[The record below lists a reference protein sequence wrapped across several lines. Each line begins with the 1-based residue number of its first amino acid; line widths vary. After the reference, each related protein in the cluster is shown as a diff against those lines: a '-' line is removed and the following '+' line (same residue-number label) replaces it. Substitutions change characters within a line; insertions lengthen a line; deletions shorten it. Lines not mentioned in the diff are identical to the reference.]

1 MTWIVFGGGPTF
13 FRMRSARI
21 HSYGGPSVIVVED
34 VPVPE
39 PGPGEVV
46 VEVAATSFNPTEVA
60 VRAGVFDF
68 PLPLTLGWDV
78 AGTVGGEPVV
88 GWIDGAAAEYAA
100 APARRLVPAPRTIPL
115 ADAAALPLAGLS
127 AWQMVFEHG
136 NVQAGQRVL
145 VNGAGGG
152 IGGFAVQLAK
162 HAGAHVT
169 ATASP
174 RSADVV
180 RRLGAD
186 DVVGYGPTG
195 RFDVVL
201 NLVADAEVARL
212 GGVVVSATLS
222 DAPDAHFV
230 TRFDADQ
237 LTALVGLVDAGVVA
251 VDVSERHRLGDLVEL
266 HRRAEAGDLR
276 GKVLVAP

>member
-1 MTWIVFGGGPTF
+1 MPLPTVDIVK
-13 FRMRSARI
+13 SARI
-21 HSYGGPSVIVVED
+21 HAHGGPHVIVLDD
-34 VPVPE
+34 VPIPE
-39 PGPGEVV
+39 PGPGEVLV
-46 VEVAATSFNPTEVA
+46 RVAATSFNPTEVA
-60 VRAGVFDF
+60 VRAGVFDL
-68 PLPLTLGWDV
+68 PLPRTLGWDV

-88 GWIDGAAAEYAA
+88 GWIDGAAADYAVTS
-100 APARRLVPAPRTIPL
+100 PERLVPAPSAIPL

-127 AWQMVFEHG
+127 AWQMVFEHA
-136 NVQAGQRVL
+136 NVRAGQRVL

-180 RRLGAD
+180 RALGAD
-186 DVVGYGPTG
+186 EVVGYGPAG

-222 DAPDAHFV
+222 DAPGAHFV
-230 TRFDADQ
+230 TRFDAAQ
-237 LTALVGLVDAGVVA
+237 LTDLVALVDRGIVV
-251 VDVSERHRLGDLVEL
+251 VDVSERHGLADLPEL

-276 GKVLVAP
+276 GKVVVTP

>member
-1 MTWIVFGGGPTF
+1 MK
-13 FRMRSARI
+13 SARI
-21 HSYGGPSVIVVED
+21 HAYGGPSVIRVD
-34 VPVPE
+34 DIPIPA
-39 PGPGEVV
+39 PGPGEVL

-60 VRAGVFDF
+60 VRAGLFGLT
-68 PLPLTLGWDV
+68 LPLTLGWDV
-78 AGTVGGEPVV
+78 AGTVDGEPVV
-88 GWIDGAAAEYAA
+88 GWIDGAAAEYAVA
-100 APARRLVPAPRTIPL
+100 APDRLAPAPTTVPL
-115 ADAAALPLAGLS
+115 TDAAALPLAGLS
-127 AWQMVFEHG
+127 AWQMVFDHG
-136 NVQAGQRVL
+136 QVQAGQRVL

-180 RRLGAD
+180 RKLGAD
-186 DVVGYGPTG
+186 EVVGYGPTG
-195 RFDVVL
+195 TFDVVL
-201 NLVADAEVARL
+201 NLVPDAEVARL

-230 TRFDADQ
+230 TRFDAAQ
-237 LTALVGLVDAGVVA
+237 LAELIGLVDRGVV
-251 VDVSERHRLGDLVEL
+251 VIDVSERHGLADLPEI

-276 GKVLVAP
+276 GKVLVEPTRTEP

>member
-1 MTWIVFGGGPTF
+1 MKSARVHTHGGP
-13 FRMRSARI
+13 
-21 HSYGGPSVIVVED
+21 HVIVVDD
-34 VPVPE
+34 VPIPR
-39 PGPGEVV
+39 PGAGEVLV
-46 VEVAATSFNPTEVA
+46 QVAATSFNPTEVA
-60 VRAGVFDF
+60 VRQGRFTL
-68 PLPLTLGWDV
+68 PLPHTLGWDV
-78 AGTVGGEPVV
+78 AGTVDGDPVV
-88 GWIDGAAAEYAA
+88 GWIDGAAAEYAVTT
-100 APARRLVPAPRTIPL
+100 PDRLVPAPRTVPL
-115 ADAAALPLAGLS
+115 PDAAALPLAGLS
-127 AWQMVFEHG
+127 AWQMVVEHG
-136 NVQAGQRVL
+136 RVRPGHRVL

-180 RRLGAD
+180 RDLGAD
-186 DVVGYGPTG
+186 HVVGYHPTG

-212 GGVVVSATLS
+212 GDVVVSATLS

-230 TRFDADQ
+230 TRFDAAQ
-237 LTALVGLVDAGVVA
+237 LTGLVALVDRGVVRI
-251 VDVSERHRLGDLVEL
+251 DVSERHGLADLPGL

-276 GKVLVAP
+276 GKVLVTP

>member
-1 MTWIVFGGGPTF
+1 MVSPALPTF
-13 FRMRSARI
+13 DSMKSARI
-21 HSYGGPSVIVVED
+21 HTPGGPDVIVVDD
-34 VPVPE
+34 VPIPE
-39 PGPGEVV
+39 PAPGEVLV
-46 VEVAATSFNPTEVA
+46 RVAATSFNPTEVA
-60 VRAGVFDF
+60 VRRGLVDV
-68 PLPLTLGWDV
+68 PLPHTPGWDV
-78 AGTVGGEPVV
+78 AGTVDGEPVV
-88 GWIDGAAAEYAA
+88 GWIDGAAAEYAVTT
-100 APARRLVPAPRTIPL
+100 PDRLVTAPRAIPL

-136 NVQAGQRVL
+136 DVRPGHRVL

-174 RSADVV
+174 RSACAV
-180 RRLGAD
+180 RELGAD
-186 DVVGYGPTG
+186 EVVGYGPTG

-212 GGVVVSATLS
+212 GGVVVSATMS

-230 TRFDADQ
+230 TRFDPAQ
-237 LTALVGLVDAGVVA
+237 LTALVALVDQGVVV
-251 VDVSERHRLGDLVEL
+251 VDVSERHGLAHLPEL

-276 GKVLVAP
+276 GKVLVTP

>member
-1 MTWIVFGGGPTF
+1 MDRLLHTAYIRQV
-13 FRMRSARI
+13 RAARI
-21 HSYGGPSVIVVED
+21 FVYGRPSVIEIADD
-34 VPVPE
+34 VPIPV
-39 PGPGEVV
+39 PGPGEVL

-60 VRAGVFDF
+60 VRSGLFDL
-68 PLPLTLGWDV
+68 PLPHTLGWDV
-78 AGTVGGEPVV
+78 AGTVDGDPVV
-88 GWIDGAAAEYAA
+88 GWIDGAAAEYAV
-100 APARRLVPAPRTIPL
+100 APAGRLVPAPRRIPL

-136 NVQAGQRVL
+136 QVRPGHRVL

-174 RSADVV
+174 RSAGAV
-180 RRLGAD
+180 RALGAD
-186 DVVGYGPTG
+186 DVVGYDPTG

-201 NLVADAEVARL
+201 NLVPDAPVARL

-222 DAPDAHFV
+222 DAPAAHFV
-230 TRFDADQ
+230 TRFDAAR
-237 LTALVGLVDAGVVA
+237 LTALVDLVDRGVVV
-251 VDVSERHRLGDLVEL
+251 VDVSERHDLAALPEL

-276 GKVLVAP
+276 GKVLVVP

>member
-1 MTWIVFGGGPTF
+1 MK
-13 FRMRSARI
+13 SARI
-21 HSYGGPSVIVVED
+21 HAHGDPHVITVD
-34 VPVPE
+34 DIPVPR
-39 PGPGEVV
+39 PGPGEVLV
-46 VEVAATSFNPTEVA
+46 TVAATSFNPTEVA
-60 VRAGVFDF
+60 VRRGLFDV
-68 PLPLTLGWDV
+68 PLPHTLGWDV
-78 AGTVGGEPVV
+78 AGTVDGDPVI
-88 GWIDGAAAEYAA
+88 GWIDGAAAEYAVTT
-100 APARRLVPAPRTIPL
+100 PDRLVPAPRALPL
-115 ADAAALPLAGLS
+115 PDAAALPLAGLS

-136 NVQAGQRVL
+136 HVRPGHRVL

-180 RRLGAD
+180 RTLGAD
-186 DVVGYGPTG
+186 HVVGYHPTG

-212 GGVVVSATLS
+212 GEVVVSATMS

-230 TRFDADQ
+230 TRFDAGQ
-237 LTALVGLVDAGVVA
+237 LAELVALVDRGVVV
-251 VDVSERHRLGDLVEL
+251 VDISERHRLADLPGL

-276 GKVLVAP
+276 GKVLVTP

>member
-1 MTWIVFGGGPTF
+1 MKI
-13 FRMRSARI
+13 ARI
-21 HSYGGPSVIVVED
+21 HEFGGPRVIVVDD
-34 VPVPE
+34 VPRPE
-39 PGPGEVV
+39 PGPGQVLV
-46 VEVAATSFNPTEVA
+46 RVAATSFNPTEVA
-60 VRAGVFDF
+60 VRAGRFDL
-68 PLPLTLGWDV
+68 PLPHALGWDV
-78 AGTVGGEPVV
+78 AGTVAGAPVV
-88 GWIDGAAAEYAA
+88 GWIDGAAAEYAVTT
-100 APARRLVPAPRTIPL
+100 PDRLVPAPTTIPL

-136 NVQAGQRVL
+136 DVRPGHRVL

-174 RSADVV
+174 RSAATV
-180 RRLGAD
+180 RGLGAD
-186 DVVGYGPTG
+186 EVVGYGPRG

-212 GGVVVSATLS
+212 GAVVVSATLS

-237 LTALVGLVDAGVVA
+237 LTRLVDLVDRGVVV
-251 VDVSERHRLGDLVEL
+251 VDVSERHGLPDLPEL

-276 GKVLVAP
+276 GKVLVTP

>member
-1 MTWIVFGGGPTF
+1 MK
-13 FRMRSARI
+13 SARI
-21 HSYGGPSVIVVED
+21 HEYGDPRVIVVED
-34 VPVPE
+34 IPIPR
-39 PGPGEVV
+39 PGPGEVL

-60 VRAGVFDF
+60 VRAGIF
-68 PLPLTLGWDV
+68 PLPLPRTLGWDV
-78 AGTVGGEPVV
+78 AGTVDGEPVI
-88 GWIDGAAAEYAA
+88 GWIDGAAAEYAVTTA
-100 APARRLVPAPRTIPL
+100 DRLVPAPRAVPL
-115 ADAAALPLAGLS
+115 PDAAALPLAGLT
-127 AWQMVFEHG
+127 AWQMVFEHAE
-136 NVQAGQRVL
+136 VQAGQRVL

-174 RSADVV
+174 RSADAV

-186 DVVGYGPTG
+186 DVVGHGPSG

-212 GGVVVSATLS
+212 GDVVVSATRS
-222 DAPDAHFV
+222 DAPDAHVV
-230 TRFDADQ
+230 TRFDPSQ
-237 LTALVGLVDAGVVA
+237 LTALVALVDRGVVA
-251 VDVSERHRLGDLVEL
+251 LDVSERHGLADLPEL

-276 GKVLVAP
+276 GKVVVAPRQS